1 MKARP
6 KVIRLVL
13 GTALGELE
21 VDIAASEAA
30 VDLGVSVQA
39 VVDATTLLLV
49 KDDLEELAA
58 VLLGA
63 ETLADNLNGVG
74 EVGQDGVV
82 DSGESAGAG
91 TLLLLG
97 VARAG
102 RALGAG
108 QDAARGEDQDVAV
121 GELLLELTGEA
132 LLDAV
137 EALQGRDGDKDDN
150 SLLAVANLDLIKIPS
165 QHASSRTKPW
175 TASRPVP
182 QKSMILRLGTAS
194 PPRRHGNMCTLMFFP
209 ISSLKISLQKI
220 VTSLKIFST

>member
-21 VDIAASEAA
+21 VDVAASEAA

-150 SLLAVANLDLIKIPS
+150 SLLAVANLDLTGRDELQRAQGDLEIGSVGLEVVQSLSNVLLKLRGVLPRRAVGGDLVEDLGG
-165 QHASSRTKPW
+165 HLDVVA
-175 TASRPVP
+175 
-182 QKSMILRLGTAS
+182 LRLVVRS
-194 PPRRHGNMCTLMFFP
+194 
-209 ISSLKISLQKI
+209 
-220 VTSLKIFST
+220 